1 MDQQFLKCPKCGTQI
16 ELTKVFTTQLE
27 DKLRS
32 EYDQKL
38 TDEKKQI
45 ELRISKKTEERFA
58 IELQDLKTQVQEKDE
73 KIKQAQQNELT
84 LRKRQRELDEREKA
98 IDQTAEKLKEEYN
111 QKYLAEKATLESRI
125 KKEAQEQ
132 IAIEL
137 RDLKAQVQ
145 ERDSKLQQLQE
156 SELELRKKQRAL
168 QEREKG
174 LQDREEQLQV
184 EYKQKLLAEKTK
196 LEERVR
202 KETQESVGIEL
213 RDLKSQ
219 VEEKDRKLKE
229 ALDNELKMRKQQ
241 RELEER
247 EKNLQLEVQRKLA
260 EESRKIWASAASKFT
275 EDHRLKDA
283 EKDKKIADML
293 QRIEDLKRKAEQGSQ
308 QTQGEVLEIELENL
322 LRATFRTDD
331 IQPVPKG
338 TKGAD
343 VIQKVYTKL
352 GNFCGTIL
360 WESKRTKSWN
370 DSWLQKL
377 KDDQREV
384 KANLTVIVS
393 IALPKNIKTF
403 GLMDGVWVSDFST
416 VVGLATALREGMIEV
431 ARTKA
436 SLVGKSEKMEHL
448 YAYLSGQEFRQR
460 IEAVV
465 ESFATMKSDLDAEK
479 GSMEKIWSKREQQI
493 LRVLKNT
500 AGLYGDLQGIIGGAL
515 QPISRLE
522 LPSADDAQETT

>member
-16 ELTKVFTTQLE
+16 ELTKAFTSQIEHKLQVEYSLKLE
-27 DKLRS
+27 A
-32 EYDQKL
+32 
-38 TDEKKQI
+38 EKKQI
-45 ELRISKKTEERFA
+45 EIRFSKQAEEKFSL
-58 IELQDLKTQVQEKDE
+58 ELQDLKTQVQEKDE
-73 KIKQAQQNELT
+73 KIKQAQQNELS

-111 QKYLAEKATLESRI
+111 QKYLAEKLN
-125 KKEAQEQ
+125 
-132 IAIEL
+132 
-137 RDLKAQVQ
+137 
-145 ERDSKLQQLQE
+145 
-156 SELELRKKQRAL
+156 
-168 QEREKG
+168 
-174 LQDREEQLQV
+174 
-184 EYKQKLLAEKTK
+184 

-202 KETQESVGIEL
+202 KETQESIGIEL
-213 RDLKSQ
+213 KDLKSQ

-229 ALDNELKMRKQQ
+229 ALDNELKMRHQQ

-247 EKNLQLEVQRKLA
+247 EKNVQLEVQRKLD
-260 EESRKIWASAASKFT
+260 EGSKKIWASAASKAN

-283 EKDKKIADML
+283 EKDKKIAEML
-293 QRIEDLKRKAEQGSQ
+293 QQIEDLKRKAEQGSQ
-308 QTQGEVLEIELENL
+308 QSQGEVLEIELENL
-322 LRATFRTDD
+322 LRATFRSDD

-338 TKGAD
+338 IKGAD

-360 WESKRTKSWN
+360 WESKQTKSWS
-370 DSWLQKL
+370 DTWLQKL

-384 KANLTVIVS
+384 KANLAVIVS
-393 IALPKNIKTF
+393 IALPKNIKTI
-403 GLMDGVWVSDFST
+403 GLMEGIWITDFST
-416 VVGLATALREGMIEV
+416 VVGLATALREGMIEA

-436 SLVGKSEKMEHL
+436 SLVGKNEKMEHV

-465 ESFATMKSDLDAEK
+465 ESFVIMKSDLDAEK
-479 GSMEKIWSKREQQI
+479 RSMEKIWSKREQQI
-493 LRVLKNT
+493 TRVLKNT

-522 LPSADDAQETT
+522 LPSGDDAKEPN